1 MKKILLVKTSS
12 LGDVVHNLPVATDI
26 AHRFPEARIDWV
38 VEEAFAALPALHP
51 AVRRVIPVAVRRWR
65 KQVFSRGT
73 WREVGAFRRALG
85 LEQYDFVIDTQGLI
99 KSALLAR
106 CANGERHGYDTGSA
120 RESTAARFYDVTHAL
135 LPTQHAV
142 VRNRALV
149 AAALGYPIEGGA
161 DYGIRADR
169 VGGANKV
176 KVDDY
181 CVLLHAT
188 SRADKHWSEKNWI
201 ALGRKL
207 VAAGLQCVLPW
218 GNEVEMAAAKRIA
231 AAVAGASVAPRL
243 ELNAM
248 ARLLAEGKGT
258 VGVDTGLM
266 HLSAALG
273 RPTVA
278 IFCASSPELTGV
290 YGARAA
296 CNLGALDDPP
306 SVDEVMA
313 ALTGLW
319 SGPA

>member
-65 KQVFSRGT
+65 KQVFSRET
-73 WREVGAFRRALG
+73 WREVGDFRRALA
-85 LEQYDFVIDTQGLI
+85 LEQYDFVIDTQGLL

-106 CANGERHGYDTGSA
+106 CANGERHGYDAVSA

-161 DYGIRADR
+161 DYGIRADC
-169 VGGANKV
+169 VGGAN

-188 SRADKHWSEKNWI
+188 SRADKHWSEENWI
-201 ALGRKL
+201 ALGCKL
-207 VAAGLQCVLPW
+207 VAAGLKCVLPW
-218 GNEVEMAAAKRIA
+218 GNEAEMAAAKRIA
-231 AAVAGASVAPRL
+231 AAVVGASVAPRL
-243 ELNAM
+243 DLNAM
-248 ARLLAEGKGT
+248 ARLLAGAKGT

-296 CNLGALDDPP
+296 CNLGALYAPP

>member
-26 AHRFPEARIDWV
+26 ARRFPEARIDWV
-38 VEEAFAALPALHP
+38 VEEAFADLPALHL

-73 WREVGAFRRALG
+73 WREVGAFRRALA
-85 LEQYDFVIDTQGLI
+85 LEQYDFVIDTQGLL

-106 CANGERHGYDTGSA
+106 CANGERHGYDADSA

-169 VGGANKV
+169 VGETD

-181 CVLLHAT
+181 CVLLHAS
-188 SRADKHWSEKNWI
+188 SRADKHWSEENWI

-207 VAAGLQCVLPW
+207 VAAGLKCVLPW
-218 GNEVEMAAAKRIA
+218 GNGAEMAAAERIA
-231 AAVAGASVAPRL
+231 AAVAGARVAPRL
-243 ELNAM
+243 DLNAM
-248 ARLLAEGKGT
+248 ARLLAGAKGT

-296 CNLGALDDPP
+296 CNLGALDAPP